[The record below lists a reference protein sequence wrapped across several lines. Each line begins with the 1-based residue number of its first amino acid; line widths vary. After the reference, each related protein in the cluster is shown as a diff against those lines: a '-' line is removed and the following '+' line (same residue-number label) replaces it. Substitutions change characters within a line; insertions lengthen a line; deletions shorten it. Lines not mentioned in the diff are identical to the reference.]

1 MIRILPATP
10 NLLARTRVGR
20 PAKTMRCLVAVD
32 DTDKVLAVAG
42 MYADG
47 NRLVLF
53 ADLSDTLRQNKRAL
67 VRGWRALMS
76 IAVKKNATVH
86 AVADPQ
92 IAGSRAL
99 LEHMGFEHLTGDL
112 YQWHS

>member
-10 NLLARTRVGR
+10 ALLERTRVGR
-20 PAKTMRCLVAVD
+20 PARTMRCLVALD
-32 DTDKVLAVAG
+32 DADQVLAVAG

-47 NRLVLF
+47 HRLVLF

-67 VRGWRALMS
+67 VRGWRALMG
-76 IAVKKNATVH
+76 IAVKKNAPVH
-86 AVADPQ
+86 AVADPA
-92 IAGSRAL
+92 IPGSRTL
-99 LEHMGFEHLTGDL
+99 LEHMGFQHLTGDL

>member
-1 MIRILPATP
+1 MITILPATP
-10 NLLARTRVGR
+10 ALLERTRVGK

-32 DTDKVLAVAG
+32 ETDKVLAVAG

-47 NRLVLF
+47 HRIVLF

-67 VRGWRALMS
+67 VKGWRALMS
-76 IAVKKNATVH
+76 IAVKKNAPVH
-86 AVADPQ
+86 AVADPE
-92 IAGSRAL
+92 IPGSRAL
-99 LEHMGFEHLTGDL
+99 LEHMGFERLTGDL